1 MRAAS
6 SAVSG
11 GVRLAARLL
20 RLLGGLALYS
30 LGIALTLRARVGY
43 APWDVF
49 HTGLAA
55 ALGMSIGFASILTGL
70 AVVLVSLALGE
81 RIGLGTLGN
90 MALIGLMLD
99 AVLASGL
106 VPLASGPLTGA
117 AMMAAGLF
125 VIAFATYLYMSS
137 GFGSGPRDGLM
148 VALTRKTKLPIGLVR
163 ALIEITAVLV
173 GWRLG
178 GLVGWGTVAAALG
191 AGLCIQLVFAL
202 LRFDA
207 KAIRH
212 ESLGESLGLRARR
225 EGR

>member
-6 SAVSG
+6 SVLSG
-11 GVRLAARLL
+11 GARLAARLI
-20 RLLGGLALYS
+20 RLLVGLALYA

-55 ALGMSIGFASILTGL
+55 ALSLSIGVASILTGF

-106 VPLASGPLTGA
+106 VPLANGPLAGA

-148 VALTRKTKLPIGLVR
+148 VALTKKTKLPIGLVR

-207 KAIRH
+207 KAVRH
-212 ESLGESLGLRARR
+212 ESLGESLGWRGRR

>member
-1 MRAAS
+1 M
-6 SAVSG
+6 
-11 GVRLAARLL
+11 RLAARLV
-20 RLLGGLALYS
+20 RLLVGLSLYA
-30 LGIALTLRARVGY
+30 LGIALTLRAHVGY

-55 ALGMSIGFASILTGL
+55 ALGVSIGVASILTGL
-70 AVVLVSLALGE
+70 AVVLAALALGE

-99 AVLASGL
+99 LVLASGL
-106 VPLASGPLTGA
+106 VPLANGPLAGA
-117 AMMAAGLF
+117 AMMIAGLF

-148 VALTRKTKLPIGLVR
+148 VALTRKTKLPIGFVR
-163 ALIEITAVLV
+163 ALIEIAAVLV

-191 AGLCIQLVFAL
+191 AGLCIQLTFAL

-212 ESLGESLGLRARR
+212 ESLQESLGLNARR
-225 EGR
+225 DGR

>member
-1 MRAAS
+1 LRAAS
-6 SAVSG
+6 SSLSG
-11 GVRLAARLL
+11 GVRLAARLVRHL
-20 RLLGGLALYS
+20 VGLSLYA
-30 LGIALTLRARVGY
+30 LGIALTLRAHVGY

-55 ALGMSIGFASILTGL
+55 ALGVSIGVASILTGL
-70 AVVLVSLALGE
+70 AVVLAALALGE

-99 AVLASGL
+99 LVLASCL
-106 VPLASGPLTGA
+106 VPLANGPLAGA
-117 AMMAAGLF
+117 AMMIAGLF

-148 VALTRKTKLPIGLVR
+148 VALTRKTKLPIGFVR
-163 ALIEITAVLV
+163 ALIEIAAVLV

-178 GLVGWGTVAAALG
+178 GLVGWGAVAAALG
-191 AGLCIQLVFAL
+191 AGLCIQLTFAL

-212 ESLGESLGLRARR
+212 ESLQESLGLNARR
-225 EGR
+225 DGR

>member
-1 MRAAS
+1 MH
-6 SAVSG
+6 
-11 GVRLAARLL
+11 LAARLV
-20 RLLGGLALYS
+20 RLLVGLSLYA
-30 LGIALTLRARVGY
+30 LGIALTLRAHVGY

-55 ALGMSIGFASILTGL
+55 ALGVSIGVASILTGL
-70 AVVLVSLALGE
+70 AVVLAALALGE

-99 AVLASGL
+99 LVLASGL
-106 VPLASGPLTGA
+106 VPLANGPLAGA
-117 AMMAAGLF
+117 AMMIAGLF

-148 VALTRKTKLPIGLVR
+148 VALTRKTKLPIGFVR
-163 ALIEITAVLV
+163 ALIEIAAVLV

-191 AGLCIQLVFAL
+191 AGLCIQLTFAL

-212 ESLGESLGLRARR
+212 ESLQESLGLNARR
-225 EGR
+225 DGR